1 MALAS
6 CSTEI
11 AHPRSVRIARLPSF
25 VISILLLLPRRILAL
40 RSEFRTVNTGQG
52 FEIAL
57 ACRLS
62 TCSGDLCKKRTLDPE
77 GTSSATS
84 RARERRCRYADLGS
98 DLLHRRRVTLT
109 ASWSA
114 GRS

>member
-11 AHPRSVRIARLPSF
+11 AHPRSVRIARLLSF

-40 RSEFRTVNTGQG
+40 RSEFRPVNTGQG

-57 ACRLS
+57 ADVCPRVPA
-62 TCSGDLCKKRTLDPE
+62 TCAKKRTLDPE

-84 RARERRCRYADLGS
+84 RVRERRCRYADLGS

-109 ASWSA
+109 ASSSA